1 MKKNNKG
8 ITLIA
13 LVITIII
20 LLILAGVTISA
31 VVKKNGALN
40 NATKSATQTAIA
52 DAKDEIERAVNDA
65 TTESLVNLNG
75 RDLALLIDSR
85 LKQLA
90 RNGSGYK
97 DIRYEYNYGTELDHV
112 SKKSLRA
119 AEVVYA
125 KEEARLDRIEERYE
139 LTAAKKE
146 EAPLALDAVAEQQS
160 SEGKK
165 MVEAAEIPVEIRNFN
180 VYYKDELILIG
191 KLNMDTGDFNFV
203 DPKGVLVEKEKPV
216 KEEVKEFKAMEA
228 LPRYEYVK

>member
-85 LKQLA
+85 LRQLA

-97 DIRYEYNYGTELDHV
+97 DIRYEYNYGTELDGG
-112 SKKSLRA
+112 KKKL
-119 AEVVYA
+119 
-125 KEEARLDRIEERYE
+125 LN
-139 LTAAKKE
+139 AAKKVVTAVE
-146 EAPLALDAVAEQQS
+146 EYEEKTKAERVAEEDTSSKLDAVAEQQS

-165 MVEAAEIPVEIRNFN
+165 MVETAAEIPVEIRNFN

-203 DPKGVLVEKEKPV
+203 DPKGVLVEKVKDEEKDV
-216 KEEVKEFKAMEA
+216 KEEIRRAVK
-228 LPRYEYVK
+228 